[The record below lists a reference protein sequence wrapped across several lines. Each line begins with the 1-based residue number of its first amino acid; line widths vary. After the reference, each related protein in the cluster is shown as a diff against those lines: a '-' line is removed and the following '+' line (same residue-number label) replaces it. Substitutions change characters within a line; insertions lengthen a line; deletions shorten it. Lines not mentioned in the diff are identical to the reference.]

1 MEPVTV
7 GQKVLKPAVGLIN
20 QLHYPQKFALIS
32 VCFLLPLGLAIFLLL
47 SEIQGQIQFAQLEQQ
62 GLAYLGPL
70 QQLQQTVL
78 VQPLISLGPNHWRSP
93 VDQLAQVQERW
104 GKKVSYGN
112 ELWGFRASFIPGYR

>member
-20 QLHYPQKFALIS
+20 RLHYPQKFALIS

-78 VQPLISLGPNHWRSP
+78 MQPLTSLGENHWHFP
-93 VDQLAQVQERW
+93 AEQLAQAQERW
-104 GKKVSYGN
+104 GKS
-112 ELWGFRASFIPGYR
+112 